1 MWRTRLTLILTYV
14 NQYSCST
21 RLQFGT
27 NLTTDRKKDLGF
39 TNHFWSILYFQIN
52 PTKKI
57 GRILYRHAY
66 RYTIQVSASSIHIWN
81 LQANVHPCRLPGY
94 NFDVLVFVIRLRC
107 AVNCRQISSILH
119 DFRACTGILINH
131 PSTIPSSCNT
141 FCEVLCSLYLF

>member
-1 MWRTRLTLILTYV
+1 MRRGGARVLKRVLEITAFRMKFWLCTVWEEIFVPIKPYLHLKRVRRVAHAFDIDFDLR

-27 NLTTDRKKDLGF
+27 NLTTDRKKDQGF

-81 LQANVHPCRLPGY
+81 LQANVHPCRLPG
-94 NFDVLVFVIRLRC
+94 
-107 AVNCRQISSILH
+107 
-119 DFRACTGILINH
+119 
-131 PSTIPSSCNT
+131 
-141 FCEVLCSLYLF
+141 